1 MVVMLMFSL
10 FCVVCDGP
18 GYLPRKWDND
28 GATGGSPTLA
38 STPQLVT
45 CPRPGQLLPCAPCEG
60 YEAPRSE
67 HCARCGRCVL
77 RRGHHCAALNVCIG
91 QYNQVD
97 SGSYVYVILI
107 FCKTTPEEL
116 LGAAGL
122 QPRRQHPG
130 RRHQLLGPEL
140 LPQVTP
146 APSPQPPDLLPQI
159 SEGDGPGGGA
169 GVHPQDFSVEP
180 GVLHEPGRGRGAL
193 HPDPPRQAGTRHIT
207 LVHDL
212 DIISAYIQVKS
223 IIYNITERESR
234 QYKLIKEWKAFH
246 NGR

>member
-38 STPQLVT
+38 RQPPSAGHP
-45 CPRPGQLLPCAPCEG
+45 PPPGQLLPCAPCEG

-97 SGSYVYVILI
+97 SGSLDIYVYV
-107 FCKTTPEEL
+107 
-116 LGAAGL
+116 
-122 QPRRQHPG
+122 
-130 RRHQLLGPEL
+130 
-140 LPQVTP
+140 
-146 APSPQPPDLLPQI
+146 
-159 SEGDGPGGGA
+159 
-169 GVHPQDFSVEP
+169 
-180 GVLHEPGRGRGAL
+180 
-193 HPDPPRQAGTRHIT
+193 
-207 LVHDL
+207 
-212 DIISAYIQVKS
+212 
-223 IIYNITERESR
+223 
-234 QYKLIKEWKAFH
+234 
-246 NGR
+246 

>member
-146 APSPQPPDLLPQI
+146 APSPQPPDLLTSCPRYLKVK
-159 SEGDGPGGGA
+159 GPEA
-169 GVHPQDFSVEP
+169 AQEFIPKTSLWNLVFCTSLAVA
-180 GVLHEPGRGRGAL
+180 VAL
-193 HPDPPRQAGTRHIT
+193 LTLIHLAKQALATSLWFMI
-207 LVHDL
+207 
-212 DIISAYIQVKS
+212 
-223 IIYNITERESR
+223 
-234 QYKLIKEWKAFH
+234 
-246 NGR
+246 